1 MYNSQLSKIKS
12 GIGNKSQV
20 ILNLSSILF
29 DDFNNEGNFLHK
41 LLLTNIQVS
50 KICKVFS
57 NYSSANV
64 KLPKTQLS
72 KMIQLGK
79 YPERLLVSFLKNC
92 FSLMKNVLKPLGK
105 SALIPLGLTT
115 TALATDVAIL
125 KKVFRSGMTALII
138 SNEEMDDI
146 MKIFKFLKE
155 SGLSIKDGGETIQN
169 ETKEQIGA
177 FFGMLLGTL
186 RTSLL
191 GNLLTGK
198 EVNGQT
204 YLDAKLKY
212 LNKVGEGTKRV
223 QLGQAKI
230 FSVASSL
237 N

>member
-1 MYNSQLSKIKS
+1 MYNSHLSKIKS

-20 ILNLSSILF
+20 ILNLSSIFF
-29 DDFNNEGNFLHK
+29 DDFNKEGNFLHK
-41 LLLTNIQVS
+41 LLLTNTQVS

-64 KLPKTQLS
+64 KLPKTQLP

-79 YPERLLVSFLKNC
+79 YPERLIASFLKNC

-105 SALIPLGLTT
+105 SALIPLGLATA
-115 TALATDVAIL
+115 ALATDVAIL
-125 KKVFRSGMTALII
+125 KKIFRSGMTALII

-146 MKIFKFLKE
+146 MKIIKFLKE
-155 SGLSIKDGGETIQN
+155 SGLLIKDGSETIQN
-169 ETKEQIGA
+169 EAKEQIGA

-198 EVNGQT
+198 EV
-204 YLDAKLKY
+204 
-212 LNKVGEGTKRV
+212 KRSNIS
-223 QLGQAKI
+223 G
-230 FSVASSL
+230 
-237 N
+237 